1 VSERASIGPI
11 ATISCAAAYLAQQ
24 KTADVKLETI
34 SSKGCGLERMNLKAT
49 RRNEKRKLAAMWF
62 NGVSI
67 ASVAIGIF
75 TPVATAIYDL
85 KKARRS
91 SGELEF
97 TLLGSMLAAALLIAV
112 GRTFLNDLE
121 DTE

>member
-1 VSERASIGPI
+1 
-11 ATISCAAAYLAQQ
+11 
-24 KTADVKLETI
+24 
-34 SSKGCGLERMNLKAT
+34 MNLKAT

-85 KKARRS
+85 EKARRS
-91 SGELEF
+91 FGELGF
-97 TLLGSMLAAALLIAV
+97 TLLGSMLAAALLVAV

-121 DTE
+121 DAE

>member
-1 VSERASIGPI
+1 
-11 ATISCAAAYLAQQ
+11 
-24 KTADVKLETI
+24 
-34 SSKGCGLERMNLKAT
+34 MNLKAT

-67 ASVAIGIF
+67 ASIAIGIF

-85 KKARRS
+85 EKARRS
-91 SGELEF
+91 SGELRF
-97 TLLGSMLAAALLIAV
+97 TLLGSMLAAALLVAV

-121 DTE
+121 DAE